1 MLPPL
6 LDAATALAPANKDDL
21 HAAAAFG
28 ALESPKAQAAERD
41 AAERSVGP

>member
-6 LDAATALAPANKDDL
+6 LDITTALTPNNKDDL
-21 HAAAAFG
+21 HAVDAFRP
-28 ALESPKAQAAERD
+28 LESPKAQAAERD

>member
-6 LDAATALAPANKDDL
+6 PDVAPAPTRNNEDNVRAVD
-21 HAAAAFG
+21 AFRP
-28 ALESPKAQAAERD
+28 LESPKAQAAERD